1 MRVLVVEGNPT
12 AREQIRA
19 ALGEYYTLSFASG
32 QAEAL
37 LALHHVLPD
46 LLVTELDLADGD
58 GLDLCGRVRAQL
70 HLQRL
75 PIMVLTSRATIQ
87 DKVAGFQAGADDYV
101 VKPFD
106 RRLFHARLRLLSRI
120 KSIEKPA

>member
-1 MRVLVVEGNPT
+1 MRVLVVEGNP
-12 AREQIRA
+12 AAQEQIRA
-19 ALGEYYTLSFASG
+19 ALGEYYTLSFANG
-32 QAEAL
+32 QKDAL
-37 LALHHVLPD
+37 VALHSALPD

-58 GLDLCGRVRAQL
+58 GLDLCSQVRAQVRM
-70 HLQRL
+70 QRL
-75 PIMVLTSRATIQ
+75 PIMVLTNRATIQ